1 MKTLGVTRTRV
12 SSENPLL
19 CHCRRSV
26 SLLKLR
32 SFFSCGPRIGVSVS
46 HQDYAAPF
54 CLGARFGQLLWPRG
68 FLEFSVRTTQK
79 NRKMNCILWI
89 SSGQGAGQKNTEKIC
104 FLTARSFSVGPLLL
118 LHKITEFAFC
128 APSYHVCSLVE
139 KTHFAPPAPLRLP
152 PLFGQMRL
160 FCNYSL

>member
-1 MKTLGVTRTRV
+1 MKTLDVTRTRV
-12 SSENPLL
+12 RSENPLL
-19 CHCRRSV
+19 RHCRRSV

-32 SFFSCGPRIGVSVS
+32 SFSSCGPRIGVSVS

-54 CLGARFGQLLWPRG
+54 CLGARFWSTRLASG
-68 FLEFSVRTTQK
+68 FLRIFCARDAEKQK
-79 NRKMNCILWI
+79 NELFFADFLR
-89 SSGQGAGQKNTEKIC
+89 AGSRPENTEKIR

-139 KTHFAPPAPLRLP
+139 KTHFPSPAPFRLP

-160 FCNYSL
+160 FCNYS